1 MTRLERLRDLLVLVM
16 LAPLLTALKMVL
28 ASLYN
33 IELVSLMIMVITYKF
48 GIKALIPV
56 YIFSVTEVLIYGINI
71 WNVMYLY
78 VWVVLVLI
86 CLPFRKIRRG
96 WFFALISGIFGLS
109 FGALCSIP
117 YYFIPSFGPSFA
129 ISWTISGFFPADV
142 LHCVGNTATAL
153 LLYIPLTKALDKV
166 IPQKTSSKRKDKTL
180 S

>member
-33 IELVSLMIMVITYKF
+33 IELVSLMITVITYKF

-78 VWVVLVLI
+78 VWAVLVFV
-86 CLPFRKIRRG
+86 CLPFRKIRKG
-96 WFFALISGIFGLS
+96 WFFALLSGLYGLS
-109 FGALCSIP
+109 FGALCSIS
-117 YYFIPSFGPSFA
+117 YYFIPSLGPSFA
-129 ISWTISGFFPADV
+129 ISWFISGFIPADV
-142 LHCVGNTATAL
+142 LHAAGNFVSAL
-153 LLYIPLTKALDKV
+153 LLYMPLTKALDRV
-166 IPQKTSSKRKDKTL
+166 IPPKAKA
-180 S
+180 